1 MAIKVIS
8 NVSQA
13 NLSTLENEIGTL
25 PHTHTHTHHRTRIC
39 ARYVLTHATLVVILS
54 LGPAAMM
61 STSQHNN
68 VVGYVGAYMKN
79 NALWVIM
86 EVSPECLVC
95 GV

>member
-1 MAIKVIS
+1 
-8 NVSQA
+8 
-13 NLSTLENEIGTL
+13 
-25 PHTHTHTHHRTRIC
+25 
-39 ARYVLTHATLVVILS
+39 
-54 LGPAAMM
+54 MM

-86 EVSPECLVC
+86 EVSPERLVC